1 MRAESSYDVL
11 SAQLRGDRLISAS
24 LSHSNPGKDHQPRTT
39 DAGTP
44 RPIKSEFLRV
54 ALGTLFL
61 STSPPSLEILP
72 CEQSETQSSKGSH
85 SSHPEML
92 RPQASPTGPE
102 FLGETQESA
111 TS

>member
-1 MRAESSYDVL
+1 M
-11 SAQLRGDRLISAS
+11 
-24 LSHSNPGKDHQPRTT
+24 
-39 DAGTP
+39 
-44 RPIKSEFLRV
+44 

-61 STSPPSLEILP
+61 STPPASLEILP
-72 CEQSETQSSKGSH
+72 RGQSETQSSKGSH

-92 RPQASPTGPE
+92 RSQASPTGPE